1 MSVVDQ
7 DLYVMMNVKGVTPST
22 MSPGVSSGEPI
33 LVSFDD
39 FNTGQVITTVAVY
52 IYSVSLI
59 RLYSES
65 RDHHPCLYQ
74 RGQLR
79 VTGHHPRPLP
89 LLSDPEIPRGRRH
102 IQQLHH
108 LQYRA
113 GVRPH
118 EPGFGETHPGLVL
131 ILRP

>member
-52 IYSVSLI
+52 IVC
-59 RLYSES
+59 
-65 RDHHPCLYQ
+65 P
-74 RGQLR
+74 
-79 VTGHHPRPLP
+79 
-89 LLSDPEIPRGRRH
+89 
-102 IQQLHH
+102 
-108 LQYRA
+108 
-113 GVRPH
+113 
-118 EPGFGETHPGLVL
+118 
-131 ILRP
+131 